1 MPAGRGRKIFFF
13 GSRSN
18 TPLTEDYSVIAL
30 VRGFNPS
37 QWVMIL
43 AGTTT
48 LGTQA
53 AVEFVCSENS
63 LKDLLGRLKVSQTG
77 EMKPFEAVLRVKVTR
92 GVPAEAS
99 IVALR
104 SGS

>member
-1 MPAGRGRKIFFF
+1 
-13 GSRSN
+13 
-18 TPLTEDYSVIAL
+18 
-30 VRGFNPS
+30 
-37 QWVMIL
+37 MIL

-92 GVPAEAS
+92 GVPVES
-99 IVALR
+99 NIVALR

>member
-1 MPAGRGRKIFFF
+1 M
-13 GSRSN
+13 
-18 TPLTEDYSVIAL
+18 IAL

-37 QWVMIL
+37 QWIMIL

-53 AVEFVCSENS
+53 AVEFVCNETS
-63 LKDLLGRLKVSQTG
+63 LKELLHRLNVSQAE
-77 EMKPFEAVLRVKVTR
+77 EMKPFEAVLKVKVTR
-92 GVPAEAS
+92 GVPVESS